1 MPHHVFEWKKLLSD
15 DLCSIFVVELIYNT
29 TMGKYDFNSVID
41 RSHSDAIKYCEL
53 NKWFD
58 ADNLLPMWIA
68 DMDFCV
74 CPEITE
80 ALQRRI
86 SHRVYGYA
94 STPCDFFPTI
104 ADWLRRR
111 HEFETTPE
119 EMTYIPGIVKGIGF
133 VINRFCKPGDKIV
146 IQPPVYH
153 PFKRLIEG
161 NDCVVLNNPLLR
173 YEESYEM
180 DVDGLEEIIRREH
193 PRMMILCNPH
203 NPIGIQWSR
212 ETLERVADICAEE
225 GVIVVSDEIHGDLM
239 LGGKPH
245 IPYLSVSE
253 NARRTGI
260 MLGAPSKT
268 FNVPGLVSSWCVIKD
283 EAMRK
288 SFFEWM
294 ENNEFNAPTCFATIG
309 TIAAYNHGEE
319 WLGEALEY
327 IQDNID
333 YVTEELRRISDGR
346 IKVYRPQASFLIWL
360 DCRGLGLNHEQ
371 LMHFFIKDAK
381 LALNDG
387 AMFGTEGE
395 GFMRM
400 NVATP
405 RSVIDESLSRIGHAL
420 AGCKVKENA

>member
-1 MPHHVFEWKKLLSD
+1 
-15 DLCSIFVVELIYNT
+15 
-29 TMGKYDFNSVID
+29 MGKYNFDSIID

-58 ADNLLPMWIA
+58 CDNLLPMWIA
-68 DMDFCV
+68 DMDFTV

-80 ALQRRI
+80 ALQQRI
-86 SHRVYGYA
+86 SHRIYGYA
-94 STPCDFFPTI
+94 SVPDDFFPTI
-104 ADWLRRR
+104 AGWLQRR
-111 HEFETTPE
+111 HNFTATPD

-153 PFKRLIEG
+153 PFRRLVESNG
-161 NDCVVLNNPLLR
+161 CVALNNPLIR
-173 YEESYEM
+173 RDDSYEM
-180 DVDGLEEIIRREH
+180 DLDGLEEIVRREH

-212 ETLERVADICAEE
+212 ETLARVADICAAE

-239 LGGKPH
+239 LNGEPH
-245 IPYLSVSE
+245 IPYLSVSD

-283 EAMRK
+283 KELRAN
-288 SFFEWM
+288 FFEWM

-319 WLGEALEY
+319 WLSEALDY
-327 IQDNID
+327 IQTNID
-333 YVTEELRRISDGR
+333 HAAGEIERISDGR

-360 DCRGLGLNHEQ
+360 DCRGLGLDHDRLNE
-371 LMHFFIKDAK
+371 FFVKEAH

-405 RSVIDESLSRIGHAL
+405 RSVIDESLARIAAAL
-420 AGCKVKENA
+420 ERHPAEA